1 MKSHMER
8 RNYKEVIAKFLS
20 VICQKD
26 HDQAKATNQQIPNN
40 PNLKTKR
47 EQIFEELNQMI
58 AYMKRLEF
66 EIKRLLDTPVKMFKI
81 LLSKVKFYSNQ
92 VQNPNIAMQLV
103 KDQYLS
109 EDMKQDDF
117 GKIIKFANQLSLN
130 FPLDIDSPGMQNLNV
145 TDFINALQLLEH
157 QKQGQIYKELMQM
170 PLIRENF
177 EEIQPFDISEFKEY
191 LEKVRKLHLKVRQIY
206 DFPSYEMDP
215 LNSLKTRD
223 I

>member
-1 MKSHMER
+1 M
-8 RNYKEVIAKFLS
+8 
-20 VICQKD
+20 
-26 HDQAKATNQQIPNN
+26 
-40 PNLKTKR
+40 
-47 EQIFEELNQMI
+47 
-58 AYMKRLEF
+58 
-66 EIKRLLDTPVKMFKI
+66 
-81 LLSKVKFYSNQ
+81 
-92 VQNPNIAMQLV
+92 

>member
-1 MKSHMER
+1 
-8 RNYKEVIAKFLS
+8 
-20 VICQKD
+20 
-26 HDQAKATNQQIPNN
+26 
-40 PNLKTKR
+40 LKTKR

-92 VQNPNIAMQLV
+92 VQNPNIAMQVV

-157 QKQGQIYKELMQM
+157 QKQGQIYKELM
-170 PLIRENF
+170 
-177 EEIQPFDISEFKEY
+177 
-191 LEKVRKLHLKVRQIY
+191 
-206 DFPSYEMDP
+206 
-215 LNSLKTRD
+215 
-223 I
+223 